1 MIKVLSLFSG
11 IGAFER
17 ALCRI
22 GLDWELV
29 NYCEIDRYASQ
40 SYSMINQCSE
50 SLNLHDVRAVT
61 AETVRDCHVDLITYG
76 FPCQDISIAGKQ
88 QGFVNDSGE
97 STRSG
102 LFFEALR
109 IIKELQP
116 RYAIAENVK
125 ALTSKKFKNEFA
137 AVLSSLED
145 AGYNNYWSVLNAK
158 DYGIPQN
165 RERVFIVSIR
175 KDADEG
181 DFQFPEK
188 EPLML
193 RLRDML
199 EPAESVDEKYYL
211 STEREGVRKL
221 IAELESRYRISS
233 STAVCVASRGRNPA
247 NPSDRTTGSPTEQRL
262 EPNSDGCTN
271 TLTTVQKDNLL
282 LVAEPSVLRYERTEY
297 AKEIRT
303 AYEKGEVEER
313 RCNMRR
319 LSPRPDGISNTLTTV
334 QKDNLLAEPGIIQV
348 GNIVDNPNR
357 DSQRGRIYDP
367 SDLAP
372 TLNTVGGGGLEAKI
386 VIDGLTRDT
395 QKQRARVFN
404 PSGLAA
410 SLISTDYKEP
420 PQISVIG
427 QLKGGE
433 HGRVVDPDGI
443 GHTLAVTD
451 YKDPLKIV
459 TEGFIRDAQCQS
471 AQVFSSNGLSRTITA
486 CDYKDPLK
494 IAEPEHTRTVRIRK
508 LTPRECWRLMG
519 FLDEEFDRVH
529 GISNSQLYK
538 QAGNSIVVNVLSA
551 LLSQLFYKEFI

>member
-17 ALCRI
+17 AFCRI

-29 NYCEIDRYASQ
+29 NYCEIDRWASL
-40 SYSMINQCSE
+40 SYSMVNQCSE
-50 SLNLHDVRAVT
+50 SLNLRDVRTVT
-61 AETVRDCHVDLITYG
+61 AETVRDRQVDLITYG

-109 IIKELQP
+109 IIKELRP

-125 ALTSKKFKNEFA
+125 ALTSTKFKNEFA
-137 AVLSSLED
+137 TVLSSLEE
-145 AGYNNYWSVLNAK
+145 AGYNNYWHVLNAK

-175 KDADEG
+175 RDADEG
-181 DFQFPEK
+181 DFQFPDK

-221 IAELESRYRISS
+221 IAELESRYRINSN
-233 STAVCVASRGRNPA
+233 TAVCVASRGRNPA

-282 LVAEPSVLRYERTEY
+282 LVAEP
-297 AKEIRT
+297 
-303 AYEKGEVEER
+303 
-313 RCNMRR
+313 
-319 LSPRPDGISNTLTTV
+319 GIM
-334 QKDNLLAEPGIIQV
+334 QV
-348 GNIVDNPNR
+348 GNIAKDPNR
-357 DSQRGRIYDP
+357 EHIQDRIYDP
-367 SDLAP
+367 SGLAP

-386 VIDGLTRDT
+386 TI
-395 QKQRARVFN
+395 
-404 PSGLAA
+404 
-410 SLISTDYKEP
+410 
-420 PQISVIG
+420 IG
-427 QLKGGE
+427 QLKGRE

-443 GHTLAVTD
+443 GRTLAAT
-451 YKDPLKIV
+451 
-459 TEGFIRDAQCQS
+459 
-471 AQVFSSNGLSRTITA
+471 
-486 CDYKDPLK
+486 DYKDPLK
-494 IAEPEHTRTVRIRK
+494 IAEHGNTYGVRIRK

-529 GISNSQLYK
+529 GVSNSQLYK

-551 LLSQLFYKEFI
+551 LLSQLFYRELV

>member
-17 ALCRI
+17 AFCRI

-29 NYCEIDRYASQ
+29 NYCEIDRWASL
-40 SYSMINQCSE
+40 SYSMVNQCSE
-50 SLNLHDVRAVT
+50 SLNLRDVRTVT
-61 AETVRDCHVDLITYG
+61 AETVRDSVDLITYG

-109 IIKELQP
+109 IIKELRP

-125 ALTSKKFKNEFA
+125 ALTSTKFKNEFA
-137 AVLSSLED
+137 TVLSSLEE
-145 AGYNNYWSVLNAK
+145 AGYNNYWRVLNAK

-175 KDADEG
+175 RDVDEG
-181 DFQFPEK
+181 DFQFPDK
-188 EPLML
+188 EPLIL

-211 STEREGVRKL
+211 STEREGVRRL
-221 IAELESRYRISS
+221 IAELETRYSLPDAARIED
-233 STAVCVASRGRNPA
+233 TPVIC
-247 NPSDRTTGSPTEQRL
+247 
-262 EPNSDGCTN
+262 
-271 TLTTVQKDNLL
+271 
-282 LVAEPSVLRYERTEY
+282 
-297 AKEIRT
+297 
-303 AYEKGEVEER
+303 
-313 RCNMRR
+313 
-319 LSPRPDGISNTLTTV
+319 
-334 QKDNLLAEPGIIQV
+334 QV

-357 DSQRGRIYDP
+357 DSQRGCIYDP
-367 SDLAP
+367 SGLAP

-386 VIDGLTRDT
+386 VIDGTIGPHETDRITSKDGMVQTLKATDYKNPPKIVIDGLTRDT
-395 QKQRARVFN
+395 QKQKARVFN

-410 SLISTDYKEP
+410 SLIATDYKEP

-433 HGRVVDPDGI
+433 KGRVVDRNGI
-443 GHTLAVTD
+443 GYTLTA
-451 YKDPLKIV
+451 
-459 TEGFIRDAQCQS
+459 TE
-471 AQVFSSNGLSRTITA
+471 
-486 CDYKDPLK
+486 YKDPLK
-494 IAEPEHTRTVRIRK
+494 IAEPGNTRTVRIRK
-508 LTPRECWRLMG
+508 LTPKECWRLMG
-519 FLDEEFDRVH
+519 FLDEEFNRVH

-551 LLSQLFYKEFI
+551 LLSQLFYKELV

>member
-17 ALCRI
+17 AFCRI

-29 NYCEIDRYASQ
+29 NYCEIDRWASL
-40 SYSMINQCSE
+40 SYSMVNQCSE
-50 SLNLHDVRAVT
+50 SLNLRDVRTVT
-61 AETVRDCHVDLITYG
+61 AETVRDRQVDLITYG

-109 IIKELQP
+109 IIKELRP

-125 ALTSKKFKNEFA
+125 ALTSTKFKNEFA
-137 AVLSSLED
+137 TVLSSLEE
-145 AGYNNYWSVLNAK
+145 AGYNNYWHVLNAK

-175 KDADEG
+175 RDADEG
-181 DFQFPEK
+181 DFQFPDK

-221 IAELESRYRISS
+221 IAELESRYRINSN
-233 STAVCVASRGRNPA
+233 TAVCVASRGRNPA

-282 LVAEPSVLRYERTEY
+282 LVAEP
-297 AKEIRT
+297 
-303 AYEKGEVEER
+303 
-313 RCNMRR
+313 
-319 LSPRPDGISNTLTTV
+319 
-334 QKDNLLAEPGIIQV
+334 GIIQV

-367 SDLAP
+367 PGLAP
-372 TLNTVGGGGLEAKI
+372 TLNTVGGGDLEAKI
-386 VIDGLTRDT
+386 VIDGLTRDV
-395 QKQRARVFN
+395 QCQRARVFN
-404 PSGLAA
+404 PNGLSATITA
-410 SLISTDYKEP
+410 TDYKEP

-433 HGRVVDPDGI
+433 KGRVVDRDGI
-443 GHTLAVTD
+443 GYTLTA
-451 YKDPLKIV
+451 
-459 TEGFIRDAQCQS
+459 TE
-471 AQVFSSNGLSRTITA
+471 
-486 CDYKDPLK
+486 YKDPLK

-529 GISNSQLYK
+529 GVSNSQLYK

-551 LLSQLFYKEFI
+551 LLSQLFYRELV

>member
-88 QGFVNDSGE
+88 QGFVNNSGE
-97 STRSG
+97 PTRSG
-102 LFFEALR
+102 LFFDALR

-125 ALTSKKFKNEFA
+125 ALTSKKFKNEFTT
-137 AVLSSLED
+137 VLSSLED

-181 DFQFPEK
+181 DFQFPDK

-199 EPAESVDEKYYL
+199 EPTESVDEKYYL
-211 STEREGVRKL
+211 STEREGVRRL
-221 IAELESRYRISS
+221 IADL
-233 STAVCVASRGRNPA
+233 
-247 NPSDRTTGSPTEQRL
+247 EQRY
-262 EPNSDGCTN
+262 
-271 TLTTVQKDNLL
+271 TLPV
-282 LVAEPSVLRYERTEY
+282 VAQIGETPVLCQ
-297 AKEIRT
+297 I
-303 AYEKGEVEER
+303 
-313 RCNMRR
+313 
-319 LSPRPDGISNTLTTV
+319 
-334 QKDNLLAEPGIIQV
+334 
-348 GNIVDNPNR
+348 GNIAKDPNR
-357 DSQRGRIYDP
+357 EHIQDRIYDP
-367 SDLAP
+367 S
-372 TLNTVGGGGLEAKI
+372 GI
-386 VIDGLTRDT
+386 
-395 QKQRARVFN
+395 
-404 PSGLAA
+404 AA
-410 SLISTDYKEP
+410 SLIATDYKEP

-433 HGRVVDPDGI
+433 KGRVIDRDGI
-443 GHTLAVTD
+443 S
-451 YKDPLKIV
+451 Y
-459 TEGFIRDAQCQS
+459 
-471 AQVFSSNGLSRTITA
+471 TITA
-486 CDYKDPLK
+486 TEYKDPLK
-494 IAEPEHTRTVRIRK
+494 IAEPGNTRTVRIRK

-519 FLDEEFDRVH
+519 FMDEEFDRVH

-551 LLSQLFYKEFI
+551 LMTQLCNKTERD

>member
-17 ALCRI
+17 AFCRI

-29 NYCEIDRYASQ
+29 NYCEIDRYASL
-40 SYSMINQCSE
+40 SYSMVNQCSE
-50 SLNLHDVRAVT
+50 SLNPRDVRAVT
-61 AETVRDCHVDLITYG
+61 AETVRDRQVDLITYG

-88 QGFVNDSGE
+88 QGFVNNDGE

-125 ALTSKKFKNEFA
+125 ALTSQKFKNEFA
-137 AVLSSLED
+137 TVLSSLEE
-145 AGYNNYWSVLNAK
+145 AGYNNYWRVLNAK

-175 KDADEG
+175 RDVDEG
-181 DFQFPEK
+181 DFQFPDK

-211 STEREGVRKL
+211 STEREGVRRL
-221 IAELESRYRISS
+221 IAELESRYSLPTAARIGE
-233 STAVCVASRGRNPA
+233 TPA
-247 NPSDRTTGSPTEQRL
+247 LCQ
-262 EPNSDGCTN
+262 
-271 TLTTVQKDNLL
+271 
-282 LVAEPSVLRYERTEY
+282 
-297 AKEIRT
+297 I
-303 AYEKGEVEER
+303 
-313 RCNMRR
+313 
-319 LSPRPDGISNTLTTV
+319 
-334 QKDNLLAEPGIIQV
+334 
-348 GNIVDNPNR
+348 GNIAKDPNR
-357 DSQRGRIYDP
+357 EHIQDRIYDP
-367 SDLAP
+367 LELAP
-372 TLNTVGGGGLEAKI
+372 TLNTVGGGNLEPKI
-386 VIDGLTRDT
+386 IIDGLTRDT

-404 PSGLAA
+404 PSGIAA
-410 SLISTDYKEP
+410 SLIATDYKEP

-433 HGRVVDPDGI
+433 KGCVVDRDGI
-443 GHTLAVTD
+443 GYILTA
-451 YKDPLKIV
+451 
-459 TEGFIRDAQCQS
+459 TE
-471 AQVFSSNGLSRTITA
+471 
-486 CDYKDPLK
+486 YKDPLK
-494 IAEPEHTRTVRIRK
+494 IAEKGACGIRIRK

-519 FLDEEFDRVH
+519 FMDEEFDSVH

-551 LLSQLFYKEFI
+551 LLSQLFYRELV

>member
-1 MIKVLSLFSG
+1 MVKVLSLFSG

-17 ALCRI
+17 ACCRI

-29 NYCEIDRYASQ
+29 NYCEIDRWASL
-40 SYSMINQCSE
+40 SYSMVNQCSE
-50 SLNLHDVRAVT
+50 SLNLRDVRTVT
-61 AETVRDCHVDLITYG
+61 AETVRDQHVDLITYG

-109 IIKELQP
+109 IIKELRP

-125 ALTSKKFKNEFA
+125 ALTSTKFKNEFA
-137 AVLSSLED
+137 TVLSSLED
-145 AGYNNYWSVLNAK
+145 AGYNNYWSVLNSK

-199 EPAESVDEKYYL
+199 EPTESVDEKYYL

-221 IAELESRYRISS
+221 IAELESRYRINNG
-233 STAVCVASRGRNPA
+233 TAVCVASRGRNPA

-282 LVAEPSVLRYERTEY
+282 LVAEP
-297 AKEIRT
+297 
-303 AYEKGEVEER
+303 
-313 RCNMRR
+313 
-319 LSPRPDGISNTLTTV
+319 
-334 QKDNLLAEPGIIQV
+334 GIIQI
-348 GNIVDNPNR
+348 GNIAKDPNR
-357 DSQRGRIYDP
+357 EHIQDRIYDP
-367 SDLAP
+367 SGLAP
-372 TLNTVGGGGLEAKI
+372 TLNTVGGGNLEPKI
-386 VIDGLTRDT
+386 TIDGLTRDT

-433 HGRVVDPDGI
+433 KGCVVDRDGI
-443 GHTLAVTD
+443 GYTLTA
-451 YKDPLKIV
+451 
-459 TEGFIRDAQCQS
+459 TE
-471 AQVFSSNGLSRTITA
+471 
-486 CDYKDPLK
+486 YKDPLK
-494 IAEPEHTRTVRIRK
+494 IAEPGNTRTVRIRK

-519 FLDEEFDRVH
+519 FTDEEFDRVH

-551 LLSQLFYKEFI
+551 LLSQLFYRELV

>member
-17 ALCRI
+17 ACCRI

-29 NYCEIDRYASQ
+29 NYCEIDRWASL
-40 SYSMINQCSE
+40 SYSMVNQCDE
-50 SLNLHDVRAVT
+50 SLNLRDVRAVT

-109 IIKELQP
+109 IIKELRP

-125 ALTSKKFKNEFA
+125 ALTSTKFKNEFA
-137 AVLSSLED
+137 TVLSSLEE
-145 AGYNNYWSVLNAK
+145 AGYNNYWRVLNAK

-175 KDADEG
+175 RDVDEG
-181 DFQFPEK
+181 DFQFPDK

-199 EPAESVDEKYYL
+199 EPAESVDEKFYL

-221 IAELESRYRISS
+221 IAELESRYRINNN
-233 STAVCVASRGRNPA
+233 TAVCVASRGRNPV
-247 NPSDRTTGSPTEQRL
+247 NPSGRTTGSPTEQRL

-282 LVAEPSVLRYERTEY
+282 LVAEP
-297 AKEIRT
+297 
-303 AYEKGEVEER
+303 
-313 RCNMRR
+313 
-319 LSPRPDGISNTLTTV
+319 
-334 QKDNLLAEPGIIQV
+334 
-348 GNIVDNPNR
+348 
-357 DSQRGRIYDP
+357 
-367 SDLAP
+367 
-372 TLNTVGGGGLEAKI
+372 KI
-386 VIDGLTRDT
+386 TIDGLTRDT
-395 QKQRARVFN
+395 QKQKARVFN

-410 SLISTDYKEP
+410 SLIATDYKEP

-433 HGRVVDPDGI
+433 KGRVVDRDGI
-443 GHTLAVTD
+443 GYTL
-451 YKDPLKIV
+451 
-459 TEGFIRDAQCQS
+459 
-471 AQVFSSNGLSRTITA
+471 TA
-486 CDYKDPLK
+486 TDYKDPLK
-494 IAEPEHTRTVRIRK
+494 IAEPEHAYGVRIRK

-551 LLSQLFYKEFI
+551 LLSQLFYKELV

>member
-17 ALCRI
+17 AFCRI

-29 NYCEIDRYASQ
+29 NYCEIDRWASL
-40 SYSMINQCSE
+40 SYSMVNQCSE
-50 SLNLHDVRAVT
+50 SLNLRDVRTVT
-61 AETVRDCHVDLITYG
+61 AETVRDRQVDLITYG

-109 IIKELQP
+109 IIKELRP

-125 ALTSKKFKNEFA
+125 ALTSTKFKNEFA
-137 AVLSSLED
+137 TVLSSLEE
-145 AGYNNYWSVLNAK
+145 AGYNNYWHVLNAK

-175 KDADEG
+175 RDADEG
-181 DFQFPEK
+181 DFQFPDK

-221 IAELESRYRISS
+221 IAELESRYRINS

-282 LVAEPSVLRYERTEY
+282 LVAEP
-297 AKEIRT
+297 
-303 AYEKGEVEER
+303 
-313 RCNMRR
+313 
-319 LSPRPDGISNTLTTV
+319 
-334 QKDNLLAEPGIIQV
+334 GIIQV

-367 SDLAP
+367 SGLAP
-372 TLNTVGGGGLEAKI
+372 TLNTVGGGDLEAKI
-386 VIDGLTRDT
+386 VIDGLTRDV
-395 QKQRARVFN
+395 QCQRARVFN
-404 PSGLAA
+404 PNGLSATITA
-410 SLISTDYKEP
+410 TDYKEP

-433 HGRVVDPDGI
+433 KGRVVDRDGI
-443 GHTLAVTD
+443 GYTLTA
-451 YKDPLKIV
+451 
-459 TEGFIRDAQCQS
+459 TE
-471 AQVFSSNGLSRTITA
+471 
-486 CDYKDPLK
+486 YKDPLK

-529 GISNSQLYK
+529 GVSNSQLYK

-551 LLSQLFYKEFI
+551 LLSQLFYRELV

>member
-1 MIKVLSLFSG
+1 MIKILSLFSG

-17 ALCRI
+17 ACCRI

-29 NYCEIDRYASQ
+29 NYCEIDRWASL
-40 SYSMINQCSE
+40 SYSMVNQCDE
-50 SLNLHDVRAVT
+50 SLNLRDVRTVT
-61 AETVRDCHVDLITYG
+61 AETVRDQHVDLITYG

-88 QGFVNDSGE
+88 QGFVNDCGE

-109 IIKELQP
+109 IIKELRP

-125 ALTSKKFKNEFA
+125 ALTSTKFKTEFA
-137 AVLSSLED
+137 TVLSSLEE

-175 KDADEG
+175 SDVDEG
-181 DFQFPEK
+181 DFQFPDK
-188 EPLML
+188 EPLVL

-211 STEREGVRKL
+211 STEREGVRRL
-221 IAELESRYRISS
+221 IAELESRYNIPA
-233 STAVCVASRGRNPA
+233 AVKIGGAP
-247 NPSDRTTGSPTEQRL
+247 
-262 EPNSDGCTN
+262 
-271 TLTTVQKDNLL
+271 
-282 LVAEPSVLRYERTEY
+282 VLCQ
-297 AKEIRT
+297 I
-303 AYEKGEVEER
+303 
-313 RCNMRR
+313 
-319 LSPRPDGISNTLTTV
+319 
-334 QKDNLLAEPGIIQV
+334 
-348 GNIVDNPNR
+348 GNIAKDPNR
-357 DSQRGRIYDP
+357 EHIQDRIYDP
-367 SDLAP
+367 SGLAP
-372 TLNTVGGGGLEAKI
+372 TLNTVGGGNLEPKITIDGTIGPHETDRITNKDGMVQTLKATDYKNPPKI

-395 QKQRARVFN
+395 QKQKVRVFN

-410 SLISTDYKEP
+410 SLIATDYKEP
-420 PQISVIG
+420 PQISIIG

-433 HGRVVDPDGI
+433 KGRVVDRDGI
-443 GHTLAVTD
+443 GYTLTA
-451 YKDPLKIV
+451 
-459 TEGFIRDAQCQS
+459 TE
-471 AQVFSSNGLSRTITA
+471 
-486 CDYKDPLK
+486 YKDPLK
-494 IAEPEHTRTVRIRK
+494 IAEPVIVGSMQAHAAVKTDGICPTLTEAMGMGGGQVPVHTYGVRIRK

-551 LLSQLFYKEFI
+551 LLSQLFYRELV

>member
-17 ALCRI
+17 AFCRI

-29 NYCEIDRYASQ
+29 NYCEIDRWASL
-40 SYSMINQCSE
+40 SYSMVNQCSE
-50 SLNLHDVRAVT
+50 SLNLCDVRTVT
-61 AETVRDCHVDLITYG
+61 AETVRDRAVDLITYG

-109 IIKELQP
+109 IIKELRP

-125 ALTSKKFKNEFA
+125 ALTSTKFKTEFA
-137 AVLSSLED
+137 TVLSSLEE
-145 AGYNNYWSVLNAK
+145 AGYNNYWRVLNAK

-175 KDADEG
+175 RDVDEG

-221 IAELESRYRISS
+221 IAELESRYRINSN
-233 STAVCVASRGRNPA
+233 TAVCVASRGRNPA

-282 LVAEPSVLRYERTEY
+282 LVAEP
-297 AKEIRT
+297 
-303 AYEKGEVEER
+303 
-313 RCNMRR
+313 
-319 LSPRPDGISNTLTTV
+319 GIM
-334 QKDNLLAEPGIIQV
+334 QV
-348 GNIVDNPNR
+348 GNIAKDPNR
-357 DSQRGRIYDP
+357 EHIQDRIYDP
-367 SDLAP
+367 SGLAP

-386 VIDGLTRDT
+386 TI
-395 QKQRARVFN
+395 
-404 PSGLAA
+404 
-410 SLISTDYKEP
+410 
-420 PQISVIG
+420 IG
-427 QLKGGE
+427 QLKGRE

-443 GHTLAVTD
+443 GRTLAAT
-451 YKDPLKIV
+451 
-459 TEGFIRDAQCQS
+459 
-471 AQVFSSNGLSRTITA
+471 
-486 CDYKDPLK
+486 DYKDPLK
-494 IAEPEHTRTVRIRK
+494 IAEHGNTYGVRIRK

-519 FLDEEFDRVH
+519 FLDEEFDRVN
-529 GISNSQLYK
+529 GVSNSQLYK

-551 LLSQLFYKEFI
+551 LLSQLFYRELV

>member
-17 ALCRI
+17 ACCRIGLDWI

-29 NYCEIDRYASQ
+29 NYCEIDRWASL
-40 SYSMINQCSE
+40 SYSMVNQCDE
-50 SLNLHDVRAVT
+50 SLNLRDVRAVT
-61 AETVRDCHVDLITYG
+61 AETVRDQHVGLITYG

-109 IIKELQP
+109 IIKELRP

-125 ALTSKKFKNEFA
+125 ALTSAKFKSEFA
-137 AVLSSLED
+137 TVLSSLEE
-145 AGYNNYWSVLNAK
+145 AGYNNYWRVLNAK

-175 KDADEG
+175 RDADEG

-211 STEREGVRKL
+211 STERGGVRRL
-221 IAELESRYRISS
+221 IAELEARYGLSD
-233 STAVCVASRGRNPA
+233 VA
-247 NPSDRTTGSPTEQRL
+247 RTGETP
-262 EPNSDGCTN
+262 
-271 TLTTVQKDNLL
+271 
-282 LVAEPSVLRYERTEY
+282 VLCQ
-297 AKEIRT
+297 I
-303 AYEKGEVEER
+303 
-313 RCNMRR
+313 
-319 LSPRPDGISNTLTTV
+319 
-334 QKDNLLAEPGIIQV
+334 
-348 GNIVDNPNR
+348 GNIAKDPNR
-357 DSQRGRIYDP
+357 EHIQDRIYDP
-367 SDLAP
+367 SGLAP
-372 TLNTVGGGGLEAKI
+372 TLNTVGGGNLEPKI
-386 VIDGLTRDT
+386 TIDGLTRDV
-395 QKQRARVFN
+395 QCQRARVFN
-404 PSGLAA
+404 PNGLSATITA
-410 SLISTDYKEP
+410 TDYKEP

-433 HGRVVDPDGI
+433 KGRVVDRDGI
-443 GHTLAVTD
+443 GYTLTA
-451 YKDPLKIV
+451 
-459 TEGFIRDAQCQS
+459 TE
-471 AQVFSSNGLSRTITA
+471 
-486 CDYKDPLK
+486 YKDPLK
-494 IAEPEHTRTVRIRK
+494 IAEPVIVGSMQAHAAVKTDGICPTLTEAMGMGGGQVPVHTYGVRIRK

-529 GISNSQLYK
+529 GISNSRLYK

-551 LLSQLFYKEFI
+551 LLSQLFYRELV

>member
-1 MIKVLSLFSG
+1 MTKVLSLFSG

-17 ALCRI
+17 ACCRI

-29 NYCEIDRYASQ
+29 NYCEIDRWASL
-40 SYSMINQCSE
+40 SYSMVNQCSE
-50 SLNLHDVRAVT
+50 SLNLRDVRAVT
-61 AETVRDCHVDLITYG
+61 ADSVRDRAVDLITYG

-109 IIKELQP
+109 IIKELRP

-125 ALTSKKFKNEFA
+125 ALTSAKFKNEFA
-137 AVLSSLED
+137 TVLSSLEE
-145 AGYNNYWSVLNAK
+145 AGYKNYWRVLNAK

-175 KDADEG
+175 RDVDEG

-211 STEREGVRKL
+211 NTEREGVRRL
-221 IAELESRYRISS
+221 IAELESRYRINS
-233 STAVCVASRGRNPA
+233 STAVCVASRGRNRA
-247 NPSDRTTGSPTEQRL
+247 DPSGCTMGSPTEQRL

-282 LVAEPSVLRYERTEY
+282 LVAEPGIMQVGNI
-297 AKEIRT
+297 AKDPNREHIQDRIYGPSGLAPT
-303 AYEKGEVEER
+303 LTVGGGSREPKIVI
-313 RCNMRR
+313 
-319 LSPRPDGISNTLTTV
+319 DGLTRDTQKQKDSLTTV
-334 QKDNLLAEPGIIQV
+334 QKDNLLPVAEPGIMQV

-357 DSQRGRIYDP
+357 DCQRGRIYDP
-367 SDLAP
+367 SGLAP

-386 VIDGLTRDT
+386 VI
-395 QKQRARVFN
+395 
-404 PSGLAA
+404 
-410 SLISTDYKEP
+410 
-420 PQISVIG
+420 
-427 QLKGGE
+427 
-433 HGRVVDPDGI
+433 
-443 GHTLAVTD
+443 
-451 YKDPLKIV
+451 
-459 TEGFIRDAQCQS
+459 
-471 AQVFSSNGLSRTITA
+471 
-486 CDYKDPLK
+486 KDPLK
-494 IAEPEHTRTVRIRK
+494 IAEPEHAYGVRIRK

-551 LLSQLFYKEFI
+551 LLSQLFYRDLI

>member
-17 ALCRI
+17 ACCRI

-29 NYCEIDRYASQ
+29 NYCEIDRWASL
-40 SYSMINQCSE
+40 SYSMVNQCSE
-50 SLNLHDVRAVT
+50 SLNLRDVRAVT
-61 AETVRDCHVDLITYG
+61 AETVRDRAVDLITYG

-109 IIKELQP
+109 IIKELRP

-125 ALTSKKFKNEFA
+125 ALTSTKFKNEFA
-137 AVLSSLED
+137 TVLSSLEE
-145 AGYNNYWSVLNAK
+145 AGYNNYWRVLNAK

-181 DFQFPEK
+181 DFQFPDK

-211 STEREGVRKL
+211 STEREGVRRL
-221 IAELESRYRISS
+221 IAELEARYSLPAAARI
-233 STAVCVASRGRNPA
+233 
-247 NPSDRTTGSPTEQRL
+247 
-262 EPNSDGCTN
+262 
-271 TLTTVQKDNLL
+271 
-282 LVAEPSVLRYERTEY
+282 
-297 AKEIRT
+297 
-303 AYEKGEVEER
+303 GEAPVI
-313 RCNMRR
+313 C
-319 LSPRPDGISNTLTTV
+319 
-334 QKDNLLAEPGIIQV
+334 QV

-367 SDLAP
+367 SGLAP

-395 QKQRARVFN
+395 QKQKARVFN

-410 SLISTDYKEP
+410 SLIATDYKEP

-433 HGRVVDPDGI
+433 KGRVVDRDGI
-443 GHTLAVTD
+443 GYTLTA
-451 YKDPLKIV
+451 
-459 TEGFIRDAQCQS
+459 TE
-471 AQVFSSNGLSRTITA
+471 
-486 CDYKDPLK
+486 YKDPLK
-494 IAEPEHTRTVRIRK
+494 IAEPGNTRTVRIRK

>member
-1 MIKVLSLFSG
+1 MIKILSLFSG

-17 ALCRI
+17 ACCRI

-29 NYCEIDRYASQ
+29 NYCEIDRWASL
-40 SYSMINQCSE
+40 SYSMVNQCSE
-50 SLNLHDVRAVT
+50 SLNLRDVRTVT
-61 AETVRDCHVDLITYG
+61 AETVRDRRVDLITYG

-88 QGFVNDSGE
+88 QGFVNDCGE

-109 IIKELQP
+109 IIKELRP

-125 ALTSKKFKNEFA
+125 ALTSTKFKTEFA
-137 AVLSSLED
+137 TVLSSLEE

-175 KDADEG
+175 RDVDEG
-181 DFQFPEK
+181 DFQFPDK
-188 EPLML
+188 EPLVL

-211 STEREGVRKL
+211 STEREGVRRL
-221 IAELESRYRISS
+221 IAELESRYNIPA
-233 STAVCVASRGRNPA
+233 AVKIGGAP
-247 NPSDRTTGSPTEQRL
+247 
-262 EPNSDGCTN
+262 
-271 TLTTVQKDNLL
+271 
-282 LVAEPSVLRYERTEY
+282 VLCQ
-297 AKEIRT
+297 I
-303 AYEKGEVEER
+303 
-313 RCNMRR
+313 
-319 LSPRPDGISNTLTTV
+319 
-334 QKDNLLAEPGIIQV
+334 
-348 GNIVDNPNR
+348 GNIAKDPNR
-357 DSQRGRIYDP
+357 EHIQDRIYDP
-367 SDLAP
+367 SGLAP
-372 TLNTVGGGGLEAKI
+372 TLNTVGGGNLEPRITIDGTIGPHETDRITNKDGMVQTLKATDYKNPPKI

-395 QKQRARVFN
+395 QKQKARVFN

-410 SLISTDYKEP
+410 SLIATDYKEP
-420 PQISVIG
+420 PQISIIG

-433 HGRVVDPDGI
+433 KGRVVDRDGI
-443 GHTLAVTD
+443 GYTLTA
-451 YKDPLKIV
+451 
-459 TEGFIRDAQCQS
+459 TE
-471 AQVFSSNGLSRTITA
+471 
-486 CDYKDPLK
+486 YKDPLK
-494 IAEPEHTRTVRIRK
+494 IAEPVIVGSMQAHAAVKTDGICPTLTEAMGMGGGQVPVHTYGVRIRK

-551 LLSQLFYKEFI
+551 LLSQLFYRELV

>member
-17 ALCRI
+17 ACCRI

-29 NYCEIDRYASQ
+29 NYCEIDRWASL
-40 SYSMINQCSE
+40 SYSMVNQCDE
-50 SLNLHDVRAVT
+50 SLNLRDVRAVT
-61 AETVRDCHVDLITYG
+61 AETVRDQHVDLITYG

-109 IIKELQP
+109 IIKELRP

-125 ALTSKKFKNEFA
+125 ALTSAKFKSEFA
-137 AVLSSLED
+137 TVLSSLEE
-145 AGYNNYWSVLNAK
+145 AGYNNYWRVLNAK

-175 KDADEG
+175 RDADEG

-211 STEREGVRKL
+211 STERGGVRRL
-221 IAELESRYRISS
+221 IAELEARYGLSD
-233 STAVCVASRGRNPA
+233 VA
-247 NPSDRTTGSPTEQRL
+247 RTGETP
-262 EPNSDGCTN
+262 
-271 TLTTVQKDNLL
+271 
-282 LVAEPSVLRYERTEY
+282 VLCQ
-297 AKEIRT
+297 I
-303 AYEKGEVEER
+303 
-313 RCNMRR
+313 
-319 LSPRPDGISNTLTTV
+319 
-334 QKDNLLAEPGIIQV
+334 
-348 GNIVDNPNR
+348 GNIAKDPNR
-357 DSQRGRIYDP
+357 EHIQDRIYDP
-367 SDLAP
+367 SGLAP
-372 TLNTVGGGGLEAKI
+372 TLNTVGGGNLEPKI
-386 VIDGLTRDT
+386 TIDGLTRDV
-395 QKQRARVFN
+395 QCQRARVFN
-404 PSGLAA
+404 PNGLSATITA
-410 SLISTDYKEP
+410 TDYKEP

-433 HGRVVDPDGI
+433 KGRVVDRDGI
-443 GHTLAVTD
+443 GYTLTA
-451 YKDPLKIV
+451 
-459 TEGFIRDAQCQS
+459 TE
-471 AQVFSSNGLSRTITA
+471 
-486 CDYKDPLK
+486 YKDPLK
-494 IAEPEHTRTVRIRK
+494 IAEPVIIGSMQAHAAVKTDGICPTLTEAMGMGGGQVPVHTYGVRIRK

-519 FLDEEFDRVH
+519 FLDDEFDRVR

-551 LLSQLFYKEFI
+551 LLSQLFYRELV

>member
-17 ALCRI
+17 ACCRI

-29 NYCEIDRYASQ
+29 NYCEIDRWASL
-40 SYSMINQCSE
+40 SYSMVNQCSE
-50 SLNLHDVRAVT
+50 SLNLRDVRTVT
-61 AETVRDCHVDLITYG
+61 AETVRDQHVDLITYG

-109 IIKELQP
+109 IIKELRP

-125 ALTSKKFKNEFA
+125 ALTSSKFKNEFA
-137 AVLSSLED
+137 TVLSSLEE
-145 AGYNNYWSVLNAK
+145 AGYNNYWRVLNAK

-175 KDADEG
+175 RDVDEG
-181 DFQFPEK
+181 DFQFPDK

-221 IAELESRYRISS
+221 IAELESRYRINS
-233 STAVCVASRGRNPA
+233 STAVCVASRGRSPA

-282 LVAEPSVLRYERTEY
+282 LVAEP
-297 AKEIRT
+297 
-303 AYEKGEVEER
+303 
-313 RCNMRR
+313 
-319 LSPRPDGISNTLTTV
+319 
-334 QKDNLLAEPGIIQV
+334 GIIQV

-367 SDLAP
+367 SGLAP

-395 QKQRARVFN
+395 QKQKARVFN

-410 SLISTDYKEP
+410 SLIATDYKEP

-433 HGRVVDPDGI
+433 KGRVVDRDGI
-443 GHTLAVTD
+443 GYTL
-451 YKDPLKIV
+451 
-459 TEGFIRDAQCQS
+459 
-471 AQVFSSNGLSRTITA
+471 TA
-486 CDYKDPLK
+486 TDYKDPLK
-494 IAEPEHTRTVRIRK
+494 IAEPEHTYGVRIRK

>member
-17 ALCRI
+17 AFCRI

-29 NYCEIDRYASQ
+29 NYCEIDRWASL
-40 SYSMINQCSE
+40 SYSMVNQCSE
-50 SLNLHDVRAVT
+50 SLNLRDVRTVT
-61 AETVRDCHVDLITYG
+61 AETVRDRQVDLITYG

-109 IIKELQP
+109 IIKELRP

-125 ALTSKKFKNEFA
+125 ALTSTKFKNEFA
-137 AVLSSLED
+137 TVLSSLEE
-145 AGYNNYWSVLNAK
+145 AGYNNYWRVLNAK

-175 KDADEG
+175 KDVDEG
-181 DFQFPEK
+181 DFQFPDK

-211 STEREGVRKL
+211 STEREGVRRL
-221 IAELESRYRISS
+221 IAELEARYSLPAAARIGD
-233 STAVCVASRGRNPA
+233 TPVIC
-247 NPSDRTTGSPTEQRL
+247 
-262 EPNSDGCTN
+262 
-271 TLTTVQKDNLL
+271 
-282 LVAEPSVLRYERTEY
+282 
-297 AKEIRT
+297 
-303 AYEKGEVEER
+303 
-313 RCNMRR
+313 
-319 LSPRPDGISNTLTTV
+319 
-334 QKDNLLAEPGIIQV
+334 QV

-367 SDLAP
+367 SGLAP

-395 QKQRARVFN
+395 QKQKARVFN

-410 SLISTDYKEP
+410 SLIATDYKEP

-433 HGRVVDPDGI
+433 KGRVVDRDGI
-443 GHTLAVTD
+443 GYTLTA
-451 YKDPLKIV
+451 
-459 TEGFIRDAQCQS
+459 TE
-471 AQVFSSNGLSRTITA
+471 
-486 CDYKDPLK
+486 YKDPLK
-494 IAEPEHTRTVRIRK
+494 IAEPIIVGSMQAHAAVKTDGICPTLTEAMGMGGGQVPVHTYGVRIRK

>member
-17 ALCRI
+17 ACCRI

-29 NYCEIDRYASQ
+29 NYCEIDRWASL
-40 SYSMINQCSE
+40 SYSMVNQCSE
-50 SLNLHDVRAVT
+50 SLNLRDVRAVT
-61 AETVRDCHVDLITYG
+61 AETVRDRQVDLITYG

-109 IIKELQP
+109 IIKELRP

-125 ALTSKKFKNEFA
+125 ALTSTKFKNEFA
-137 AVLSSLED
+137 TVLSSLEE
-145 AGYNNYWSVLNAK
+145 AGYNNYWRVLNSK

-175 KDADEG
+175 CDVDEG
-181 DFQFPEK
+181 DFQFPDK

-221 IAELESRYRISS
+221 IAELESRYRINSG
-233 STAVCVASRGRNPA
+233 TAVCVASRGRNPA
-247 NPSDRTTGSPTEQRL
+247 NPSDCTTGSPTEQRL

-313 RCNMRR
+313 RCNMRQ
-319 LSPRPDGISNTLTTV
+319 LSLRPDGISNTLTTV
-334 QKDNLLAEPGIIQV
+334 QKDNLLVEPGIIQV
-348 GNIVDNPNR
+348 GNIVNNPNR

-367 SDLAP
+367 SGLAP

-395 QKQRARVFN
+395 QKQKARVFN

-410 SLISTDYKEP
+410 SLIATDYKEP

-433 HGRVVDPDGI
+433 KGRVVDRDGI
-443 GHTLAVTD
+443 GYTLTA
-451 YKDPLKIV
+451 
-459 TEGFIRDAQCQS
+459 TE
-471 AQVFSSNGLSRTITA
+471 
-486 CDYKDPLK
+486 YKDPLK
-494 IAEPEHTRTVRIRK
+494 IAEPIIVGRMHAHAAVKTDGICPTLTEAMGMGGGQVPVHTYGVRIRK

-519 FLDEEFDRVH
+519 FLDEEFDRVN